1 MMVNPMTL
9 GEFKDRAAIEAA
21 GRGEIEIF
29 ECGRQGKACLF
40 HLSVEAAILA
50 PGAFQ
55 IHQQRQA
62 FFESELGILRVAE
75 LLLETFAES
84 GQAQLEQFVE

>member
-1 MMVNPMTL
+1 VRRSRPR
-9 GEFKDRAAIEAA
+9 G
-21 GRGEIEIF
+21 GGEIEIF

-40 HLSVEAAILA
+40 HLPVEAAILA

-55 IHQQRQA
+55 IHQQSQT
-62 FFESELGILRVAE
+62 FFKSEFSILRVAE

-84 GQAQLEQFVE
+84 RQAQLDQFVE